1 MLAAIPGELLG
12 LVIFG
17 VAMLLKWLGDRAAEQ
32 QTTKAPPPIPQRPN
46 ESRSAASSTRGDPEA
61 ERRRRFMEA
70 LGIPVEDLLGPSKEA
85 PKALRPE
92 SQAEVPPK
100 PRESRS
106 KPIPPIVFQEPA
118 DWRKPRP
125 KRAATPP
132 PFAAPAAPPVIAPVP
147 VAAPVAAVAPSSAA
161 HKATDLVELQ
171 GLVIGDMS
179 EAGHGVF
186 HESIG
191 SSLREELRR
200 PDALRRAWVLREI
213 LGPPL
218 GLQSANSVPTF
229 PTP

>member
-17 VAMLLKWLGDRAAEQ
+17 IAMLLKWLGDRATEQ
-32 QTTKAPPPIPQRPN
+32 QTTKAPPPIPQRSN
-46 ESRSAASSTRGDPEA
+46 EQRNAASSTRGDPEA

-92 SQAEVPPK
+92 SQAEAPPK
-100 PRESRS
+100 PRESRN

-125 KRAATPP
+125 KRTPTPP
-132 PFAAPAAPPVIAPVP
+132 PFAAPPVITPAPAP
-147 VAAPVAAVAPSSAA
+147 APVAAVASSAT

-179 EAGHGVF
+179 EEGHGVF
-186 HESIG
+186 HESAG
-191 SSLREELRR
+191 ASLREELRR